1 MDELLS
7 ILETL
12 YDYRVFNGLER
23 EPESPVPIDRSSC
36 TPETQEAIAPI
47 AALLEAGAAAKA
59 YDDVMGGFYLMV
71 TDYLTCGTSP
81 CEPIDPSD
89 YDDSLFEIY

>member
-1 MDELLS
+1 MEA
-7 ILETL
+7 L
-12 YDYRVFNGLER
+12 YDYRVFSGLER
-23 EPESPVPIDRSSC
+23 EPESLVPIDRSSC
-36 TPETQEAIAPI
+36 TPETQEAIGPI